1 MYKLI
6 FMDYSMPEMDGVET
20 TMAILRL
27 CAEKASLINNAQPY
41 VCCLS
46 AYQDNTYMAKAMKY
60 GM

>member
-1 MYKLI
+1 
-6 FMDYSMPEMDGVET
+6 MDYSMPEMDGVET